1 MKREQ
6 KLPMMYLANDLVQNS
21 RKKYPEISKEF
32 GTMMKAV
39 FTHLVGLTFD
49 GKTQKSIN
57 RLVSIWKERQ
67 SFDKK
72 ILTDISNV
80 WDARPNK
87 IDPDESE
94 PLQKKRKVHKEES
107 KGDSKSITVDV
118 DIDQTSNDISKV
130 LELLKSSNDLD
141 TSEELLSSL
150 PDLSNINK
158 TELSQEESNDKLAQL
173 TEAENQLEEQ
183 SKIIEEEIET
193 RNYLEQLMSN
203 FILAQTKLVSKK
215 KERLKNCKNK
225 LQSIEDIKCSL
236 ESQLLDAALVDDEL
250 ESIPMPDS

>member
-1 MKREQ
+1 
-6 KLPMMYLANDLVQNS
+6 MYLANDLVQNS

-80 WDARPNK
+80 WNARPNK

-118 DIDQTSNDISKV
+118 DIDQTSNDISKEV
-130 LELLKSSNDLD
+130 
-141 TSEELLSSL
+141 
-150 PDLSNINK
+150 
-158 TELSQEESNDKLAQL
+158 
-173 TEAENQLEEQ
+173 
-183 SKIIEEEIET
+183 
-193 RNYLEQLMSN
+193 R
-203 FILAQTKLVSKK
+203 KK
-215 KERLKNCKNK
+215 KVLSKNYT
-225 LQSIEDIKCSL
+225 
-236 ESQLLDAALVDDEL
+236 SQYPLRN
-250 ESIPMPDS
+250 I